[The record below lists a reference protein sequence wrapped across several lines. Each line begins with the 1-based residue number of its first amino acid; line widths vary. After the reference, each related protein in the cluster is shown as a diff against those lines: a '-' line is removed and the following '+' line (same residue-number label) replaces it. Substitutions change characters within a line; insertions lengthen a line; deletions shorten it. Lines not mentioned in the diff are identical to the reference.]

1 MEGWWRSVG
10 GWLVVGSLGG
20 EKVAWGRRTED
31 SFGGRR
37 TGDIGTGWDSGVG
50 MEIDMTV
57 GMGLSRC
64 RGLGASAVHMYWSM
78 SMYGAS
84 MNADSPPPIDLSRA
98 AWSPRVQ

>member
-1 MEGWWRSVG
+1 ME

-20 EKVAWGRRTED
+20 EKATWGRRTED
-31 SFGGRR
+31 SFWGTKEGGGILGRV
-37 TGDIGTGWDSGVG
+37 GMVEWWSGGVV

-64 RGLGASAVHMYWSM
+64 RRLVASAVHMYWSM
-78 SMYGAS
+78 YGAS
-84 MNADSPPPIDLSRA
+84 TNADSPPPIDLSRA